1 MHYYHFRA
9 MSQDLIFIPIRDAT
23 GTTQLVFRSGD
34 SQLRADIQKLT
45 TESVICAEGIVRKR
59 PEEMINKQ
67 QSTGAI
73 EVELDKIYCLNPAS
87 TSLPFWP
94 SQPLKN
100 LVRHSSSFKR

>member
-1 MHYYHFRA
+1 MHYYHYRA

-59 PEEMINKQ
+59 PEEMINKH

-73 EVELDKIYCLNPAS
+73 EVEIDKIYCLNPAS

-100 LVRHSSSFKR
+100 LVRLLFKR